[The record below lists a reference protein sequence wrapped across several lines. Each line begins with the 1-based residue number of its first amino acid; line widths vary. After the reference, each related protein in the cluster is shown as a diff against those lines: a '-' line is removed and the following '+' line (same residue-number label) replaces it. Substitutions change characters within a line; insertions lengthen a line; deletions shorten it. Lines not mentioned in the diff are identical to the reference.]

1 MARQPVLIRLAVP
14 SEKRALEALQRRAS
28 LNNPGDREALLANP
42 DAIEVPSEQIES
54 GGVLVAE
61 VSGAAVGF
69 AAVVPREDG
78 DVELDALFVAPE
90 LWGRGIGAALVDR
103 CLSEARVKGALALHV
118 VGNPHAEGFYRKC
131 GFLCVGETQTRFGVG
146 LLMRQDLY

>member
-1 MARQPVLIRLAVP
+1 M
-14 SEKRALEALQRRAS
+14 
-28 LNNPGDREALLANP
+28 NNPGDREALLANP

-90 LWGRGIGAALVDR
+90 LWGRGIGATLVDR
-103 CLSEARVKGALALHV
+103 CLSEARVMGALALHV

-131 GFLCVGETQTRFGVG
+131 GFLCVGEAQTRFGVG